1 MIPSVHKTSG
11 DKAYRPPESLLC
23 GIILRQ
29 FGVAGAMIQQ
39 REVRANM
46 GLRELE
52 FPFFFTFFL

>member
-1 MIPSVHKTSG
+1 VVTKPIGRLKASCAASSFDNSG
-11 DKAYRPPESLLC
+11 
-23 GIILRQ
+23 
-29 FGVAGAMIQQ
+29 FAGAMIQQ